1 MSKEEKRF
9 QIRNSE
15 KHYGK
20 YVVLDVKTGEIWR
33 FHNLASARSWAK
45 EQNKEVGDV

>member
-1 MSKEEKRF
+1 MSVEKRF
-9 QIRNSE
+9 QVRNSQ

-20 YVVLDVKTGEIWR
+20 YVVVDTQTGEVWS

-45 EQNKEVGDV
+45 EQNKEVGDA